1 MKPEEIDSL
10 NQALLALNDC
20 IEVLHK
26 RIERIE
32 EYLNE
37 LSTPDKILY
46 KPKGYENYL
55 NIKEN
60 YDEIYRRLGELE
72 NGV

>member
-46 KPKGYENYL
+46 KPKGHENYL